1 MLMCLWQ
8 ARSIVALDG
17 ASFSLC
23 VCSSKWEATIEKC
36 QCEQMHQWGD
46 STGEGHAC
54 GRWVGTSN
62 QRTSVFMD
70 VATGRGDVPSWNLC
84 ECVCVCMAGTSEG
97 GCLDICSRQRAPE
110 RGT

>member
-1 MLMCLWQ
+1 MFMCLWQ
-8 ARSIVALDG
+8 ARKSIVALNG
-17 ASFSLC
+17 VSSSLC

-46 STGEGHAC
+46 ITGEGHAC

-70 VATGRGDVPSWNLC
+70 VVTGRGDVPR
-84 ECVCVCMAGTSEG
+84 EG
-97 GCLDICSRQRAPE
+97 VM
-110 RGT
+110 